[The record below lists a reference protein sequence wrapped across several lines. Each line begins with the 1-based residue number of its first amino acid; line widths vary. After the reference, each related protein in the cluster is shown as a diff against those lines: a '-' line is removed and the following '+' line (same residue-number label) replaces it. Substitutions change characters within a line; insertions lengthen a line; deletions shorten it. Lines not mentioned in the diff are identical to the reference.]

1 MRVPLEDSLLGVDDW
16 RVEDD
21 EPVELLRVVDGVV
34 VRVVLV
40 VRPDL
45 SVERIWVRVVPDEL
59 TRVEIVVDVVGVAVV
74 LEVREVV
81 VSLEELDVL
90 EELEEL
96 ELLELLEELDVLDVL
111 EELDELEELVVVV
124 ALVRPVEVVVV
135 VVELFER
142 DGVGVEDVRV
152 VLAAAASRRSA
163 ALRTVR
169 CVELWAAPGVLPI
182 GVAV

>member
-34 VRVVLV
+34 VRVVRV

-81 VSLEELDVL
+81 LSLEELDVL

-96 ELLELLEELDVLDVL
+96 ELLELLEPLAVNVM
-111 EELDELEELVVVV
+111 LVIV
-124 ALVRPVEVVVV
+124 
-135 VVELFER
+135 
-142 DGVGVEDVRV
+142 
-152 VLAAAASRRSA
+152 
-163 ALRTVR
+163 
-169 CVELWAAPGVLPI
+169 
-182 GVAV
+182 